1 MRRDVH
7 PYALGA
13 TLYMPVTHP
22 NALDVALGR
31 RAPGLRSLVLCLED
45 ALSES
50 DVPEGLLRLRAIAA
64 GLLAVE
70 RDPVRTPLVFL
81 RPRNRDMAAE
91 LGQLPEVAAAFDGFV
106 CPKVRPGRVA
116 AWTSTVAGT
125 PLRLMPTLETAEIL
139 DPFAV
144 RELRDELVCEAGDG
158 RVLALRV
165 GGNDLLAC
173 IGLRRRRGSLLYDGP
188 LGGVVATL
196 VNLMVPA
203 GFRLTAPVY
212 EILDDPATL
221 AREVAQDVAWGFVG
235 KTVIH
240 PSQIETIHAALRVTG
255 SDIDAAQRILAP
267 GAAAVFKHDGAMCE
281 PATHRAWATSI
292 LERARYH
299 GLVEPDSRAAQDAP
313 AEPRPAMPVA
323 PALAAT
329 V

>member
-1 MRRDVH
+1 MSRDVH

-22 NALDVALGR
+22 NALAVALGR
-31 RAPGLRSLVLCLED
+31 KHVGLRSLVLCLED
-45 ALSES
+45 ALSEA
-50 DVPEGLLRLRAIAA
+50 DVPEGLVRLR
-64 GLLAVE
+64 GLIEGLRAEE
-70 RDPVRTPLVFL
+70 RDPVSTPLVFL
-81 RPRNRDMAAE
+81 RPRNIDMAAE
-91 LGQLPEVAAAFDGFV
+91 LGQMPGIEAFDGFV

-116 AWTSTVAGT
+116 AWTRTVDGT
-125 PLRLMPTLETAEIL
+125 SLRLMPTLETAEIL

-144 RELRDELVCEAGDG
+144 RDLRDELVAEAGRE

-173 IGLRRRRGSLLYDGP
+173 LGLRRRRGQLLYDGP
-188 LGGVVATL
+188 LGGVLANL

-212 EILDDPATL
+212 EVLDDVDTL
-221 AREVAQDVAWGFVG
+221 AREVAQDIAWGFVG

-240 PSQIETIHAALRVTG
+240 PNQVETIHAALRVTE
-255 SDIDAAQRILAP
+255 SDLDAAQRILAP

-299 GLVEPDSRAAQDAP
+299 GLVA
-313 AEPRPAMPVA
+313 RPAPSA
-323 PALAAT
+323 DGGDAASRPMAGAT
-329 V
+329 ASAAA